1 MADFQIHGRM
11 LVKTLKEQFFNEF
24 GGVLR
29 VYNGKSEADPNS
41 TLAAI
46 RSNDAA
52 KGGDLTCRASRTV
65 GKFEQEMW
73 EVFGIKVQVATK
85 DDWVL
90 VLDGITLNTIKDIP
104 EKAIR
109 KDMEQFVAYKREA
122 KPADEPAEEPK
133 AEAAKEEEEADYSDV
148 LEILEGECLA
158 YIPFYSDEEYEKRGA
173 VGVPEFDKN
182 WREKPWRLDDL
193 YCIYP
198 FMEDDGDYDWKP
210 VDEIDY
216 SKDGFYYAYDP
227 EIDLYAHKGLGVYV
241 VDGKIA
247 CVLFKD
253 ENDDVKIRIGNQVY
267 ERYFWEQ
274 E

>member
-29 VYNGKSEADPNS
+29 VYNGNKKANDAD

-52 KGGDLTCRASRTV
+52 KGGELTCRANRTV

-73 EVFGIKVQVATK
+73 DVFGIKVQVATK

-90 VLDGITLNTIKDIP
+90 VLDGITLNTIKEIP
-104 EKAIR
+104 KKVTRPEMEKFLAYQR
-109 KDMEQFVAYKREA
+109 SKD
-122 KPADEPAEEPK
+122 EEPVEEPTK
-133 AEAAKEEEEADYSDV
+133 EEVKEEEEADYSDV
-148 LEILEGECLA
+148 LDILNGEALA
-158 YIPFYSDEEYEKRGA
+158 YIPIQDSENED
-173 VGVPEFDKN
+173 VLGVPPFNKEWENAYD
-182 WREKPWRLDDL
+182 LDDL
-193 YCIYP
+193 FRIFPY
-198 FMEDDGDYDWKP
+198 MEDDGNYDWKP
-210 VDEIDY
+210 VDEIDF

-227 EIDLYAHKGLGVYV
+227 DIDLYAHKGIGVYV

-247 CVLFKD
+247 CAILKEDGDWQTKV
-253 ENDDVKIRIGNQVY
+253 RIGN
-267 ERYFWEQ
+267 RMLEQ